1 VAGFSSEAF
10 LPRQILDRV
19 TDVRVRDPDRV
30 RHAAA
35 RRVRR
40 KSLTEDGR
48 LNLVAADHPARRVT
62 AAAGD
67 PLAMADRQSFLA
79 RVARVLVGDAAD
91 GVMATMDV
99 LEDLLLIADL
109 TREAGGPAF
118 LDGKLLIGSFNRG
131 GLSGTSW
138 ELDDPMTG
146 ADTEGCLDL
155 RLDGGKMLL
164 RIGDDDPGSLATMV
178 ACAEAISELAAA
190 GLPSFLE
197 PLPVKREGGALK
209 VVKEADALTRAAC
222 VAAGLGSTSR
232 YTWLKLPH
240 CPGYEKVAR
249 ATTLPIL
256 LLGGESVGNPRPLLE
271 QIAGGM
277 AAGASVRGAL
287 AGRNVLYPGDLDPL
301 AVARA
306 ANGIIHSGW
315 SVDKAVAALDEAG
328 GADLDALSRWF
339 PRRSEA

>member
-10 LPRQILDRV
+10 LPRQIVDRI
-19 TDVRVRDPDRV
+19 TEVRVRSPERV
-30 RHAAA
+30 RQAAV

-40 KSLTEDGR
+40 KSITEDGR

-67 PLAMADRQSFLA
+67 PLAMADRRDFLA

-91 GVMATMDV
+91 GVMGTMDV
-99 LEDLLLIADL
+99 LEDLLLLADL
-109 TREAGGPAF
+109 SREAGGPAF
-118 LDGKLLIGSFNRG
+118 LDGKLLIASFNRG
-131 GLSGTSW
+131 GLAGTVW

-146 ADTEGCLDL
+146 ADTEACLAL
-155 RLDGGKMLL
+155 GFDGGKMLL
-164 RIGDDDPGSLATMV
+164 RIGDDDPGSLKTMV
-178 ACAEAISELAAA
+178 ACGEAISRLAAA

-197 PLPVKREGGALK
+197 PLPVKRENGQLK

-222 VAAGLGSTSR
+222 VAAGLGTTSR

-240 CPGYEKVAR
+240 CAGYEKVAR

-271 QIAGGM
+271 QIASGM
-277 AAGASVRGAL
+277 AAGATVRGAL
-287 AGRNVLYPGDLDPL
+287 AGRNVLYPGDVDPL
-301 AVARA
+301 AVGRA
-306 ANGIIHSGW
+306 AYGIIHHGW
-315 SVDKAVAALDEAG
+315 SVDQAVRAFDEHG
-328 GADLDALSRWF
+328 GAELDALSRWF
-339 PRRSEA
+339 PS

>member
-1 VAGFSSEAF
+1 VAGFSPEAF
-10 LPRQILDRV
+10 LPRQILDLV
-19 TDVRVRDPDRV
+19 TEVRVRDPERV
-30 RHAAA
+30 RQAAA

-40 KSLTEDGR
+40 TSLTGDGR

-99 LEDLLLIADL
+99 IEDLLLLADL
-109 TREAGGPAF
+109 AREAGGPAF
-118 LDGKLLIGSFNRG
+118 LDDKLLIGSFNRG

-146 ADTEGCLDL
+146 ADTEGCVALG
-155 RLDGGKMLL
+155 LDGGKMLL
-164 RIGDDDPGSLATMV
+164 RIADDDPGSLKTMV
-178 ACAEAISELAAA
+178 ACADAITKLAAA

-197 PLPVKREGGALK
+197 PLPVKRVDGALK

-232 YTWLKLPH
+232 HTWLKLPH
-240 CPGYEKVAR
+240 CAGYEKVAR

-271 QIAGGM
+271 QIASGL
-277 AAGASVRGAL
+277 AAGATVRGAL
-287 AGRNVLYPGDLDPL
+287 AGRNVLYPGDVDPL
-301 AVARA
+301 AVGRA
-306 ANGIIHSGW
+306 AYGIIHHGW
-315 SVDKAVAALDEAG
+315 TVDQAVRELGQSD

-339 PRRSEA
+339 RR

>member
-1 VAGFSSEAF
+1 MAGFSSEAF

-19 TDVRVRDPDRV
+19 TDVRVRNPERV
-30 RHAAA
+30 RQAAT

-40 KSLTEDGR
+40 ESLTEDGR

-67 PLAMADRQSFLA
+67 PLAMADRQGFLA
-79 RVARVLVGDAAD
+79 RVARVLVADAAD
-91 GVMATMDV
+91 GVMGTMDV
-99 LEDLLLIADL
+99 LEDLLLLADL

-118 LDGKLLIGSFNRG
+118 LDSKLLIASCNRG

-146 ADTEGCLDL
+146 AGIDSIRELN
-155 RLDGGKMLL
+155 LDGGKMLL
-164 RIGDDDPGSLATMV
+164 RIGDDDPGSLRTMV
-178 ACAEAISELAAA
+178 ACAEAISSLAAA

-197 PLPVKREGGALK
+197 PLPVKREGGVLK

-222 VAAGLGSTSR
+222 VAAGLGATSR
-232 YTWLKLPH
+232 HTWLKLPH
-240 CPGYEKVAR
+240 CPGYQKVAR

-271 QIAGGM
+271 QVASGL
-277 AAGASVRGAL
+277 AAGATVRGAL
-287 AGRNVLYPGDLDPL
+287 AGRNVLYPGELDPL

-306 ANGIIHSGW
+306 VNGLIHRSW
-315 SVDKAVAALDEAG
+315 TVDQAVAALDDEG
-328 GADLDALSRWF
+328 GAELDALSRWF
-339 PRRSEA
+339 RS

>member
-1 VAGFSSEAF
+1 MAAFSTEAF
-10 LPRQILDRV
+10 LPRQILDRI
-19 TDVRVRDPDRV
+19 TEVRVRTPERV
-30 RHAAA
+30 RHAAT

-62 AAAGD
+62 AAAGE
-67 PLAMADRQSFLA
+67 PLAMADRQGFLA
-79 RVARVLVGDAAD
+79 RVARVLVADAAD
-91 GVMATMDV
+91 GVMGTMDV
-99 LEDLLLIADL
+99 LEDLLLLSDL

-118 LDGKLLIGSFNRG
+118 LDKKLLIGSFNRG

-146 ADTEGCLDL
+146 ADTEGCLSL
-155 RLDGGKMLL
+155 GLDGGKMLL
-164 RIGDDDPGSLATMV
+164 RIGDDDPGSLKTMV
-178 ACAEAISELAAA
+178 ACAEAITRLAAA

-232 YTWLKLPH
+232 FTWLKLPH

-271 QIAGGM
+271 QIASGM
-277 AAGASVRGAL
+277 AAGATVRGAL
-287 AGRNVLYPGDLDPL
+287 AGRNVLYPGDTDPL

-306 ANGIIHSGW
+306 VNGIIHKGW
-315 SVDKAVAALDEAG
+315 TVDQAVAALDDAG

-339 PRRSEA
+339 KA